1 MALKTPI
8 FEAHVAAGGRIVD
21 FAGFLMPVSFEGIV
35 AEHERVRGA
44 VGLFDVSHMGEIEIL
59 GRDAVAFT
67 DYVVTNNVTKLGEG
81 QVCYT
86 VCCNDDGHVLD
97 DLLVYKYSEER
108 ILLVVN
114 AVNTGKIY
122 DHLVEVRRESDG
134 VGRRSRIEAVVT
146 GDVDI
151 KNVSAETAQIA
162 VQGPRARDC
171 ILESGLCSSVE
182 ERFTALP
189 YYRFFTFER
198 GGAPITISRT
208 GYTGELGYEI
218 YLPAPLALDVWYE
231 LLEGGRTF
239 GAAPVGLGAR
249 DTLRFEPAYC
259 LYGHELDETISPLE
273 VGLSWVVKLKK
284 GDFIGREALEAEK
297 DAGPPRMLIG
307 LEITGRGIAR
317 QGFSVM
323 RGGKA
328 VGKITSGT
336 FSPTLRRSLALALV
350 SRSIPRDAG
359 DIFVDIRGK
368 SIPAKNVQLPFYRSR
383 SAD

>member
-59 GRDAVAFT
+59 GRDAAAFV
-67 DYVVTNNVTKLGEG
+67 DYVVSNNVAKLGEG

-86 VCCNDDGHVLD
+86 VCCNDDGRVLD
-97 DLLVYKYSEER
+97 DLLVYKYSEGR
-108 ILLVVN
+108 FLLVVN

-122 DHLVEVRRESDG
+122 DHLIAVSRGSVG
-134 VGRRSRIEAVVT
+134 VGRRPRIEAAVA

-171 ILESGLCSSVE
+171 IIASGLCASVE
-182 ERFTALP
+182 ERLSALP

-198 GGAPITISRT
+198 SGAPITISRT

-231 LLEGGRTF
+231 LLEGGKRY

-249 DTLRFEPAYC
+249 DTLRFEAAYC
-259 LYGHELDETISPLE
+259 LYGHELNETISPLE
-273 VGLSWVVKLKK
+273 AGLSWVVKLNK
-284 GDFIGREALEAEK
+284 GDFIGREALAAEK
-297 DAGPPRMLIG
+297 EAGPSRMLIG

-323 RGGKA
+323 NGGKA
-328 VGKITSGT
+328 VGKVTSGT

-350 SRSIPRDAG
+350 SRSIPLDTG
-359 DIFVDIRGK
+359 GMSVDIRGR
-368 SIPAKNVQLPFYRSR
+368 SVPAKNVPLPFYKSR

>member
-59 GRDAVAFT
+59 GRDAVAFA
-67 DYVVTNNVTKLGEG
+67 DFVVSNNVAKLVEG

-86 VCCNDDGHVLD
+86 VCCNDQGRVLD

-114 AVNTGKIY
+114 AVNTDKIC
-122 DHLVEVRRESDG
+122 DHLIAVRRGSVEVGSSPRLES
-134 VGRRSRIEAVVT
+134 IVT
-146 GDVDI
+146 GDIDI
-151 KNVSAETAQIA
+151 NNVSAETAQIA

-171 ILESGLCSSVE
+171 ILASGLCVSVE
-182 ERFTALP
+182 DRLSALP
-189 YYRFFTFER
+189 YYRFFTFRR
-198 GGAPITISRT
+198 GGASITISRT

-218 YLPAPLALDVWYE
+218 YLPAPLAIDAWYE
-231 LLEGGRTF
+231 LLKGGEAF
-239 GAAPVGLGAR
+239 GAAPIGLGAR
-249 DTLRFEPAYC
+249 DTLRFEPSYC
-259 LYGHELDETISPLE
+259 LYGHELDETVSPLE
-273 VGLSWVVKLKK
+273 VGLSWVVKLNK
-284 GDFIGREALEAEK
+284 GDFIGREALAAEK
-297 DAGPPRMLIG
+297 DAGPSRTLIG

-317 QGFSVM
+317 QGFPVMKGEKSV
-323 RGGKA
+323 G
-328 VGKITSGT
+328 VVTSGT
-336 FSPTLRRSLALALV
+336 FSPTLRKSLAMALV
-350 SRSIPRDAG
+350 SRSIPRNG
-359 DIFVDIRGK
+359 DDMFVDIRGK
-368 SIPAKNVQLPFYRSR
+368 SIPAKNVPIPFYKSR

>member
-1 MALKTPI
+1 MSLKTPI

-35 AEHERVRGA
+35 AEHELVRGA

-59 GRDAVAFT
+59 GRDAVAFA
-67 DYVVTNNVTKLGEG
+67 DYVVSNNVAKLGKG

-97 DLLVYKYSEER
+97 DLLVYKYSEGR
-108 ILLVVN
+108 ILLVIN
-114 AVNTGKIY
+114 AINTGKIY
-122 DHLVEVRRESDG
+122 DHLIAVRRGSVEVR
-134 VGRRSRIEAVVT
+134 SRPRLEALVT

-162 VQGPRARDC
+162 VQGPRAREC
-171 ILESGLCSSVE
+171 ILASGLCASVE
-182 ERFTALP
+182 DRLAALP

-198 GGAPITISRT
+198 SGVEITISRT

-231 LLEGGRTF
+231 LLKGGETF

-259 LYGHELDETISPLE
+259 LYGHELNETISPLE
-273 VGLSWVVKLKK
+273 VGLSWVVKLNK
-284 GDFIGREALEAEK
+284 GDFIGREALAAEK
-297 DAGPPRMLIG
+297 VAGPSRMLIG

-317 QGFSVM
+317 QGFPVM
-323 RGGKA
+323 KGKEA
-328 VGKITSGT
+328 VGKVTSGT
-336 FSPTLRRSLALALV
+336 FSPTLKRSLALALV

-359 DIFVDIRGK
+359 DMFVDIRGK
-368 SIPAKNVQLPFYRSR
+368 SIPAKNVPLPFYKSR
-383 SAD
+383 SSD